1 MAKRKD
7 NLYSW
12 EHQRRVQYDQKLK
25 DEQFFKDKARYE
37 EKKAKERR
45 LSEMPT
51 SPPTT
56 AQRIIGFCIGSAIII
71 FFIVFLKSPD
81 FQKWVLNAWTFVWTK
96 ILSVIKWFLPDI

>member
-37 EKKAKERR
+37 EKKARASIKRDANITSNDCSKDYR
-45 LSEMPT
+45 LLY
-51 SPPTT
+51 
-56 AQRIIGFCIGSAIII
+56 RISNHHI
-71 FFIVFLKSPD
+71 FY
-81 FQKWVLNAWTFVWTK
+81 
-96 ILSVIKWFLPDI
+96 SVS